1 MSLLD
6 WIGDMFSPQRLAAR
20 PPEFWQVGHQD
31 EPAVNPATGL
41 PMVGGMAGLDAAGNP
56 WGMGDQPGGLLGE
69 PLAGDSGDPVM
80 DGINP
85 ATGLPMVGGLDVEG
99 NLYGTGSHFDEDI
112 NPATGLPM
120 IGGLGGMDVAG
131 NPFGISAASDDDWI
145 SSDLGS
151 GLDDG
156 GSSCG
161 MGAGLD
167 DDCSSCGVGGGLDD
181 DWSSSGCGGGSDDWL

>member
-6 WIGDMFSPQRLAAR
+6 WIGDLFSPQRLAAR

-41 PMVGGMAGLDAAGNP
+41 SMVGGIAGLDAAGNP
-56 WGMGDQPGGLLGE
+56 WGMGDQPGGLDELDDGGMLGE

-120 IGGLGGMDVAG
+120 IGGLGGVDVAG
-131 NPFGISAASDDDWI
+131 NPYGISAASDDDWI
-145 SSDLGS
+145 SSELGS

-156 GSSCG
+156 WSSFG
-161 MGAGLD
+161 MGA
-167 DDCSSCGVGGGLDD
+167 GLDD
-181 DWSSSGCGGGSDDWL
+181 DWSSSGCDGGSDDWL